1 MKKISGIALFILA
14 IFLSL
19 IIFETIFI
27 MIETTNTPLPF
38 TGWMFLITIIIS
50 AFISLYLSRKLLKK
64 KFNQIID
71 IKKSKE
77 K

>member
-1 MKKISGIALFILA
+1 MKKIFGIALFILT
-14 IFLSL
+14 IFLFL
-19 IIFETIFI
+19 IIFETFFI
-27 MIETTNTPLPF
+27 MAETTNTPLPF

-50 AFISLYLSRKLLKK
+50 ALILLYLSRKFLKK
-64 KFNQIID
+64 KFSQIVD

>member
-1 MKKISGIALFILA
+1 MKKTLGIILLALS
-14 IFLSL
+14 IFLFL
-19 IIFETIFI
+19 IIFETVFI
-27 MIETTNTPLPF
+27 MTETTNIPLPL

-50 AFISLYLSRKLLKK
+50 AFISLYLSRKFLKK
-64 KFNQIID
+64 KFNQIVD